1 MPVTGTVMEVN
12 PALEANPALVNED
25 PYGEGWMIKV
35 KLDAGADL
43 SGLMDA
49 VPDLIDEMYHNE
61 ELSRAVL

>member
-1 MPVTGTVMEVN
+1 MKPVCSYMSVGVRKQLMNEVPRDSQN
-12 PALEANPALVNED
+12 S
-25 PYGEGWMIKV
+25 KV
-35 KLDAGADL
+35 